1 VIDRTPCPAV
11 SPYRAQ
17 FTTSCAAAPTVDDKN
32 PAMIDVA
39 VVGPGPIG
47 CAFGGAG
54 ILAGRRVVFAA
65 RTPFDRLT
73 VNYPDVTVD
82 EAADVITNPVE
93 ATEASIVLVAT
104 KTYQTEEAAGW
115 FERLVGPETLV
126 VVLQNGVTHMDR
138 VPPLLGGRGQVLPA
152 VVACPAERTSP
163 GRVTVTGKVMLRI
176 PEGPTGRRLVEA
188 FEGSMA
194 DIRLERDWLT
204 QAWIKLILNHASG
217 AVGVLVRRDNSI
229 HQLPESAQ
237 LLRGLMAEAVEVG
250 KAEGAKLPDDII
262 DRIYQGLMAGAGSH
276 LASIVADRL
285 AGQPTE
291 WRERNEVIVRLAA
304 VHGIDVPLSA
314 VTTTLMSLGEPG
326 TPGER
331 KAIAP

>member
-1 VIDRTPCPAV
+1 MPAV

-39 VVGPGPIG
+39 VVGPGAIG

-176 PEGPTGRRLVEA
+176 PEGPTGRRPVEA

-194 DIRLERDWLT
+194 DIRLERDWALLVCLCGATTRFINSQRAPNYSEDSWLRPSRSAKPKGRNFRTTSLT
-204 QAWIKLILNHASG
+204 VYTK
-217 AVGVLVRRDNSI
+217 V
-229 HQLPESAQ
+229 
-237 LLRGLMAEAVEVG
+237 
-250 KAEGAKLPDDII
+250 
-262 DRIYQGLMAGAGSH
+262 
-276 LASIVADRL
+276 
-285 AGQPTE
+285 
-291 WRERNEVIVRLAA
+291 
-304 VHGIDVPLSA
+304 
-314 VTTTLMSLGEPG
+314 
-326 TPGER
+326 
-331 KAIAP
+331 